1 DDDSKEIL
9 EKVKARLG
17 TAKIR
22 NNWTMKFGIGLAFM
36 DKTEMERFAQ
46 QTSDDIA
53 VRELKG
59 RMKDCRLICKPGMAS
74 NDQDILDSLRL
85 RNGID
90 PVDVRVLKIARSGS
104 IYLRGPEKVIAGILS
119 KGLIFVGLGSAKVV
133 EHQFKRLCNQCG
145 KHHSASSP
153 CQGEI
158 CCIKCGGK
166 GHTVQRCDRPRD
178 WEGRSCTVCGL
189 SGHSAQEFMKCR
201 SLASQAARNVV
212 TNPAP
217 AAESAPTAMETDS
230 RDMVPAIEAVT
241 PGVGGG
247 VQ

>member
-166 GHTVQRCDRPRD
+166 GHT
-178 WEGRSCTVCGL
+178 
-189 SGHSAQEFMKCR
+189 
-201 SLASQAARNVV
+201 
-212 TNPAP
+212 
-217 AAESAPTAMETDS
+217 
-230 RDMVPAIEAVT
+230 
-241 PGVGGG
+241 
-247 VQ
+247 